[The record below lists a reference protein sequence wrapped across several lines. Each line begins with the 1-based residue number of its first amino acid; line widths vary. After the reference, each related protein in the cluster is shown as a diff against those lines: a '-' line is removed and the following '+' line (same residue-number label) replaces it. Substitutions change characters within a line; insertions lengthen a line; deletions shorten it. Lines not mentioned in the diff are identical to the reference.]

1 MVLPL
6 EPFSLVL
13 ALIGELS
20 DLVVVVSRELVH
32 SQLVLLV
39 EVLDKVSMLL
49 VFAGL
54 QLLESLDF
62 LLEHLGL
69 TNQRVLVVNM
79 LVGILVN
86 LHARLSDV
94 RLQLI
99 ALVLGVTK

>member
-1 MVLPL
+1 M
-6 EPFSLVL
+6 
-13 ALIGELS
+13 
-20 DLVVVVSRELVH
+20 VVSRELVH

-94 RLQLI
+94 CLQLI
-99 ALVLGVTK
+99 ALVFGVT